1 MDFYFTLMKTFSGH
15 QIKTSIIVSIK
26 AMEETEAPKAQRSK
40 IREHFR
46 SRAGI
51 LKQIFLTLSLSLT
64 FHLSL

>member
-26 AMEETEAPKAQRSK
+26 AMEETEAPKVQRSK
-40 IREHFR
+40 IREQFR
-46 SRAGI
+46 SRVGI